1 MSDTTSTA
9 VEDFVLESGE
19 VISSDQIID
28 ITVVG
33 AGPAGL
39 FTVFSAGVQEA
50 RCRVIDSMPQVGG
63 QLTALYPE
71 KVIYDVPGFPKVTA
85 KDLVDRLYEQAQ
97 QFNPEIHLSETVVN
111 VERLKHRI
119 LAVTT
124 DRGNVHYS
132 RSVVIAAGIGAFT
145 PRLPDDEVFAG
156 FGEEHGFYTAVR
168 DKSKFKGR
176 EVVIL
181 GGGDSAVDWVLGLA
195 EEARSLAVVHRRNE
209 FRAMGH
215 SVTKMRE
222 LAEEGK
228 VNVITPY
235 NFKSVDTDN
244 NGHVTGVTV
253 EDKGGAEMHLKC
265 DRLLCLLGFKNDL
278 GPIVE
283 WDLRFEDSAIKVEAD
298 MQTNIPGVFAV
309 GDIASYPQKIKLIL
323 TGFADA
329 SIAVQNCI
337 PYIRPGKKASHVFTS
352 VRGLPAGSK

>member
-1 MSDTTSTA
+1 MSEHDDDLT
-9 VEDFVLESGE
+9 LESGE
-19 VISSDQIID
+19 VLTADQIKD

-50 RCRVIDSMPQVGG
+50 NCRVIDSMPQVGG

-85 KDLVDRLYEQAQ
+85 KELVDRLHEQAQ
-97 QFNPEIHLSETVVN
+97 QFKPEIHLNETVVD
-111 VERLKHRI
+111 VQRLKNRI

-124 DRGNVHYS
+124 SAGNVFYS

-145 PRLPDDEVFAG
+145 PRVPDEDLFAKH
-156 FGEEHGFYTAVR
+156 GEDKGVYTAVR
-168 DKSKFKGR
+168 DKSVFAGKD
-176 EVVIL
+176 VVIL
-181 GGGDSAVDWVLGLA
+181 GGGDSAVDWVMGLG
-195 EEARSLAVVHRRNE
+195 EAAKSLHVVHRRNE
-209 FRAMGH
+209 FRAAGH
-215 SVTKMRE
+215 SVSVMRDM
-222 LAEEGK
+222 AEKGT
-228 VNVITPY
+228 VNIITPY
-235 NFKSVDTDN
+235 NFKTMDVDG
-244 NGHVTGVTV
+244 NGHVTSVTV
-253 EDKGGAEMHLKC
+253 ENKDGEELNLKC

-278 GPIVE
+278 GPIVK

>member
-1 MSDTTSTA
+1 MSDHD
-9 VEDFVLESGE
+9 EDLTLESGE
-19 VISSDQIID
+19 TLTPDQIKD

-50 RCRVIDSMPQVGG
+50 NCRVIDSMPQVGG

-71 KVIYDVPGFPKVTA
+71 KAIFDVPGFPKVTA
-85 KDLVDRLYEQAQ
+85 KELVDRLHEQAQ
-97 QFNPEIHLSETVVN
+97 QFNPEIHLNETVVD
-111 VERLKHRI
+111 VQRLKNRV

-124 DRGNVHYS
+124 NLGNTFYS

-145 PRLPDDEVFAG
+145 PRVPDEELFAKH
-156 FGEEHGFYTAVR
+156 GEEQGVYTAVR
-168 DKSKFKGR
+168 DKSVFKGR
-176 EVVIL
+176 DVVIL
-181 GGGDSAVDWVLGLA
+181 GGGDSAVDWVMGLGA
-195 EEARSLAVVHRRNE
+195 DAKSLHVVHRRNE
-209 FRAMGH
+209 FRAAGH
-215 SVTKMRE
+215 SVSVMRE
-222 LAEEGK
+222 MAEKGQ
-228 VNVITPY
+228 VNIITPY
-235 NFKSVDTDN
+235 NFKAMDTDG
-244 NGHVTGVTV
+244 NGHVTSVTV
-253 EDKGGAEMHLKC
+253 ENKAGEELNLKC

-278 GPIVE
+278 GPIVQ

-309 GDIASYPQKIKLIL
+309 GDISSYPQKIKLIL

-352 VRGLPAGSK
+352 VRGLPAGASK

>member
-1 MSDTTSTA
+1 MA
-9 VEDFVLESGE
+9 VTPAKALKPKDEDLIPE
-19 VISSDQIID
+19 DQIRD

-50 RCRVIDSMPQVGG
+50 KCRVIDSMPQVGG

-71 KVIYDVPGFPKVTA
+71 KVIFDVPGFPKVTA
-85 KDLVDRLYEQAQ
+85 KELVERLYEQAL
-97 QFNPEIHLSETVVN
+97 QFDPEIYLNETVIN

-124 DRGNVHYS
+124 DQGNVYYS

-145 PRLPDDEVFAG
+145 PRVPDEEVFNQY
-156 FGEEHGFYTAVR
+156 GEENGVYTCVK
-168 DKSKFKGR
+168 DKSQFDGKD
-176 EVVIL
+176 VVIL

-195 EEARSLAVVHRRNE
+195 DNAKSLAVVHRRNE
-209 FRAMGH
+209 FRAAGH
-215 SVTKMRE
+215 SVAKMKE
-222 LAEEGK
+222 LTADGK
-228 VNVITPY
+228 VNVVTPY
-235 NFKSVDTDN
+235 TFKKILTD
-244 NGHVTGVTV
+244 GKDHVKGVIVESKTG
-253 EDKGGAEMHLKC
+253 EELELPC
-265 DRLLCLLGFKNDL
+265 NRLLSLLGFKNDL

-283 WDLRFEDSAIKVEAD
+283 WDLRFEDSAIKVDPD

-309 GDIASYPQKIKLIL
+309 GDIASYSQKIKLIL

-329 SIAVQNCI
+329 SIAVQNTV

-352 VRGLPAGSK
+352 VRGLPSGAK